1 MGGWRGGQAEYN
13 LVPYA
18 DFNCLVLP
26 KDDNNLWRNMLD
38 CAMLSDSQACATQP
52 LHAQWWLRCDAHH
65 T

>member
-26 KDDNNLWRNMLD
+26 KNDNNLMRSMLD
-38 CAMLSDSQACATQP
+38 CAMLSDSRAHTRQP
-52 LHAQWWLRCDAHH
+52 LQAQ
-65 T
+65 